1 MKRFAIAAGLLCLAS
16 CPTALAQPAP
26 GLPPSAVSKPNIIFI
41 LADDLG
47 YGDLG
52 CYGQRRIK
60 TPHLEQMAAEG
71 IRFRSCYAGSTVC
84 APSRSALMTGQHTG
98 HTRVRGNANVP
109 LEPGD
114 ITVAEVLQA
123 AGYRTAL
130 IGKWGLGEAGS
141 TGVPNRQ
148 GFDYFFGYLNQHHA
162 HNYYPTFLWRNEE
175 KVPLPNEVPNL
186 DNNGGGVANRRMA
199 YSHDLFTTEAL
210 SFLDRQAGQ
219 PFFLY
224 LAYT

>member
-1 MKRFAIAAGLLCLAS
+1 MKRFAITAVLLTLA
-16 CPTALAQPAP
+16 CRLTGVAQPAP
-26 GLPPSAVSKPNIIFI
+26 GLPLSAIPKPNIIFI

-52 CYGQRRIK
+52 CYGQKRIK
-60 TPHLEQMAAEG
+60 TPQLDRMAAEG
-71 IRFRSCYAGSTVC
+71 IRFRSCYAGSTVR

-98 HTRVRGNANVP
+98 HTRIRGNANVP

-114 ITVAEVLQA
+114 VTVAEVLQA

-148 GFDYFFGYLNQHHA
+148 
-162 HNYYPTFLWRNEE
+162 
-175 KVPLPNEVPNL
+175 V
-186 DNNGGGVANRRMA
+186 
-199 YSHDLFTTEAL
+199 
-210 SFLDRQAGQ
+210 
-219 PFFLY
+219 
-224 LAYT
+224 